1 MVKDINGV
9 EYSYANKDELAFG
22 TTFERDDNDFVAK
35 MMKVDKAREEEIK
48 RESEPEVEIIQLVPR
63 QYGNKLTHDY
73 VNKGLE
79 QVIDSVNKL

>member
-22 TTFERDDNDFVAK
+22 TYED
-35 MMKVDKAREEEIK
+35 
-48 RESEPEVEIIQLVPR
+48 EPEVEIIQLVPR
-63 QYGNKLTHDY
+63 QYGNKLPHDY

-79 QVIDSVNKL
+79 KLTDSVNKL